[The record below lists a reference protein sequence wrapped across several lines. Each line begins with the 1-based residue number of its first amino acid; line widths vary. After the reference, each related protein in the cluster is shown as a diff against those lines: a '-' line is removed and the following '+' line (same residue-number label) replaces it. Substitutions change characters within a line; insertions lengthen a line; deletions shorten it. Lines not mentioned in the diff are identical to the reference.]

1 MKGKGFVRAIV
12 CAVLCCCLV
21 LGAAGCG
28 GGSNANEIENLQKQI
43 DDLKAQITLLQEA
56 NAALAQ
62 EVNGAK
68 TKLNAVESKIAA
80 TETALATAERERK
93 ALKTDLTALQTSAET
108 QKSEIENLKTELA
121 ALEKQHADDSA
132 AAEAQRAKL
141 REELQTAQ
149 TALQGLETKV
159 TQLETALSE
168 KDTEIAALQSEL
180 TALQS
185 RVQALETELAEQK
198 KLLSDLTAYTYGE
211 NGGKLYSI
219 GDTVSYVANGVKF
232 FDVTICGECHTKD
245 GYELA
250 FDLNSEILSSDIIN
264 KLLHGGGRFLEGY
277 IYDKTK
283 QSITIGQSGLIP
295 STHPAPDYAPDSNG
309 YFIWN
314 NSSFPEEGEKLFF
327 LYAGNTLV
335 GIFDHITFPE
345 ENTNT

>member
-21 LGAAGCG
+21 WGAAGCG
-28 GGSNANEIENLQKQI
+28 GGSNASEIENLQKQI

-68 TKLNAVESKIAA
+68 TKLNAVESKIAE
-80 TETALATAERERK
+80 TEAALSKAEQERN
-93 ALKTDLTALQTSAET
+93 AMTTLLLTALKNAEEQSNEIAKLQTRLSELKQSQTADRAVIET
-108 QKSEIENLKTELA
+108 
-121 ALEKQHADDSA
+121 
-132 AAEAQRAKL
+132 L
-141 REELQTAQ
+141 REELQAAQ

-232 FDVTICGECHTKD
+232 FDVTFKETTHINGRLRLYFNINCELLSDETLNALIKNGAFLA
-245 GYELA
+245 GYL
-250 FDLNSEILSSDIIN
+250 F
-264 KLLHGGGRFLEGY
+264 
-277 IYDKTK
+277 DKTTNEIK
-283 QSITIGQSGLIP
+283 ITDGNISSLTPHSGQFWW
-295 STHPAPDYAPDSNG
+295 SNT
-309 YFIWN
+309 
-314 NSSFPEEGEKLFF
+314 FPITGEKLFF
-327 LYAGNTLV
+327 LYAGNTLS
-335 GIFDHITFPE
+335 GIFDHIKFPE

>member
-21 LGAAGCG
+21 WGAAGCG
-28 GGSNANEIENLQKQI
+28 GGSNASEIENLQKQI

-68 TKLNAVESKIAA
+68 TKLNAVESKIAE
-80 TETALATAERERK
+80 TEAALSKAEQERN
-93 ALKTDLTALQTSAET
+93 AMTTLLLTALKNAEEQSNEIAKLQTRLSELKQSQTADRAVIET
-108 QKSEIENLKTELA
+108 
-121 ALEKQHADDSA
+121 
-132 AAEAQRAKL
+132 L
-141 REELQTAQ
+141 REELQAAQ

-232 FDVTICGECHTKD
+232 FDVTFKETTHINGRLRLYFNINCELLSDETLNALIKNGAFLA
-245 GYELA
+245 GYL
-250 FDLNSEILSSDIIN
+250 F
-264 KLLHGGGRFLEGY
+264 
-277 IYDKTK
+277 DKTTNEIK
-283 QSITIGQSGLIP
+283 ITDGNISSLTPHSGQFWW
-295 STHPAPDYAPDSNG
+295 SNT
-309 YFIWN
+309 
-314 NSSFPEEGEKLFF
+314 FPITGEKLFF
-327 LYAGNTLV
+327 LYAGNTLI
-335 GIFDHITFPE
+335 GIFDHIKFPE

>member
-21 LGAAGCG
+21 WGAAGCG

-68 TKLNAVESKIAA
+68 TKLNAVESKIAE
-80 TETALATAERERK
+80 TEAALSKAEQERN
-93 ALKTDLTALQTSAET
+93 AMTTLLLTALKNAEEQSNEIAKLQTRLSELKQSQTADRAVIET
-108 QKSEIENLKTELA
+108 
-121 ALEKQHADDSA
+121 
-132 AAEAQRAKL
+132 L
-141 REELQTAQ
+141 REELQAAQ

-219 GDTVSYVANGVKF
+219 GDTVSYVAHGVKF

>member
-21 LGAAGCG
+21 WGAAGCG

-68 TKLNAVESKIAA
+68 TKLNAVESKIAE
-80 TETALATAERERK
+80 TEAALSKAEQERN
-93 ALKTDLTALQTSAET
+93 AMTTLLLTALKNAEEQSNEIAKLQTRLSELKQSQTADRAVIET
-108 QKSEIENLKTELA
+108 
-121 ALEKQHADDSA
+121 
-132 AAEAQRAKL
+132 L
-141 REELQTAQ
+141 REELQAAQ

-232 FDVTICGECHTKD
+232 FDVTFKETTHINGRLRLYFNINCELLSDETLNALIKNGAFLA
-245 GYELA
+245 GYL
-250 FDLNSEILSSDIIN
+250 F
-264 KLLHGGGRFLEGY
+264 
-277 IYDKTK
+277 DKTTNEIK
-283 QSITIGQSGLIP
+283 ITDGNISSLTPHSGQFWW
-295 STHPAPDYAPDSNG
+295 SNT
-309 YFIWN
+309 
-314 NSSFPEEGEKLFF
+314 FPITGEKLFF
-327 LYAGNTLV
+327 LYAGNTLI
-335 GIFDHITFPE
+335 GIFDHIKFPE

>member
-21 LGAAGCG
+21 WGAAGCG
-28 GGSNANEIENLQKQI
+28 GGSNASEIENLQKQI

-68 TKLNAVESKIAA
+68 TKLNAVESKIAE
-80 TETALATAERERK
+80 TEAALSKAEQERN
-93 ALKTDLTALQTSAET
+93 AMTTLLLTALKNAEEQSNEIAKLQTRLSELKQSQTADRAVIET
-108 QKSEIENLKTELA
+108 
-121 ALEKQHADDSA
+121 
-132 AAEAQRAKL
+132 L
-141 REELQTAQ
+141 REELQAAQ

-232 FDVTICGECHTKD
+232 FDVTFKETTHINGRLRLYFNINCELLSDETLNALIKNGAFLA
-245 GYELA
+245 GYL
-250 FDLNSEILSSDIIN
+250 F
-264 KLLHGGGRFLEGY
+264 
-277 IYDKTK
+277 DKTTNEIK
-283 QSITIGQSGLIP
+283 ITDGNISSL
-295 STHPAPDYAPDSNG
+295 TPDSGQFWWSNT
-309 YFIWN
+309 
-314 NSSFPEEGEKLFF
+314 FPITGEKLFF
-327 LYAGNTLV
+327 LYAGNTLI
-335 GIFDHITFPE
+335 GIFDHIKFPE

>member
-1 MKGKGFVRAIV
+1 MKGKGFVRASV

-21 LGAAGCG
+21 WGAAGCG
-28 GGSNANEIENLQKQI
+28 GGSNASEIENLQKQI

-68 TKLNAVESKIAA
+68 TKLNAVESKIAE
-80 TETALATAERERK
+80 TEAALSKAEQERN
-93 ALKTDLTALQTSAET
+93 AMTTLLLTALKNAEEQSNEIAKLQTRLSELKQSQTADRAVIET
-108 QKSEIENLKTELA
+108 
-121 ALEKQHADDSA
+121 
-132 AAEAQRAKL
+132 L
-141 REELQTAQ
+141 REELQAAQ

>member
-21 LGAAGCG
+21 WGAAGCG

-159 TQLETALSE
+159 TQLETALSK

-232 FDVTICGECHTKD
+232 FDVTFKETTHINGRLRLYFNINCELLSDETLNALIKNGAFLA
-245 GYELA
+245 GYL
-250 FDLNSEILSSDIIN
+250 F
-264 KLLHGGGRFLEGY
+264 
-277 IYDKTK
+277 DKTTNEIK
-283 QSITIGQSGLIP
+283 ITDGNISSLTPHSGQFWW
-295 STHPAPDYAPDSNG
+295 SNT
-309 YFIWN
+309 
-314 NSSFPEEGEKLFF
+314 FPITGEKLFF
-327 LYAGNTLV
+327 LYAGNTLI
-335 GIFDHITFPE
+335 GIFDHIKFPE

>member
-21 LGAAGCG
+21 WGAAGGG

-68 TKLNAVESKIAA
+68 TKLNAVESKIAE
-80 TETALATAERERK
+80 TEAALSKAEQERN
-93 ALKTDLTALQTSAET
+93 AMTTLLLTALKNAEEQSNEIAKLQTRLSELKQSQTADRAVIET
-108 QKSEIENLKTELA
+108 
-121 ALEKQHADDSA
+121 
-132 AAEAQRAKL
+132 L
-141 REELQTAQ
+141 REELQAAQ

-232 FDVTICGECHTKD
+232 FDVTFKETTHINGRLRLYFNINCELLSDETLNALIKNGAFLA
-245 GYELA
+245 GYL
-250 FDLNSEILSSDIIN
+250 F
-264 KLLHGGGRFLEGY
+264 
-277 IYDKTK
+277 DKTTNEIK
-283 QSITIGQSGLIP
+283 ITDGNISSLTPHSGQFWW
-295 STHPAPDYAPDSNG
+295 SNT
-309 YFIWN
+309 
-314 NSSFPEEGEKLFF
+314 FPITGEKLFF
-327 LYAGNTLV
+327 LYAGNTLI
-335 GIFDHITFPE
+335 GIFDHIKFPE

>member
-21 LGAAGCG
+21 WGAAGCG

-68 TKLNAVESKIAA
+68 TKLNAVESKIAE
-80 TETALATAERERK
+80 TEAALSKAEQERN
-93 ALKTDLTALQTSAET
+93 AMTTLLLTALKNAEEQSNEIAKLQTRLSELKQSQTADRAVIET
-108 QKSEIENLKTELA
+108 
-121 ALEKQHADDSA
+121 
-132 AAEAQRAKL
+132 L
-141 REELQTAQ
+141 REELQAAQ

>member
-21 LGAAGCG
+21 WGAAGCG
-28 GGSNANEIENLQKQI
+28 GGSNASEIENLQKQI

-68 TKLNAVESKIAA
+68 TKLNAVESKIAE
-80 TETALATAERERK
+80 TEAALSKAEQERN
-93 ALKTDLTALQTSAET
+93 AMTTLLLTALKNAEEQSNEIAKLQTRLSELKQSQTADRAVIET
-108 QKSEIENLKTELA
+108 
-121 ALEKQHADDSA
+121 
-132 AAEAQRAKL
+132 L
-141 REELQTAQ
+141 REELQAAQ